1 MFRGSAGLLLLL
13 LPIYSYL
20 HSGSRPRGAATTVRA
35 VSYSNRQLLK
45 SEPSSTKLSDR
56 EDSST
61 ETDERSIFDRI
72 DSLRLRAQFDDR
84 ADILKPERLLTK
96 DWEIPNAIE
105 DIRCY
110 LAINDSFVPVIGVHK
125 TSTFIKLRSFLF
137 GKGVYPGVEYKILN
151 MTILSNAS
159 GRRVQEVSSLQGLL
173 QRGKKDA
180 EMYKEGWI
188 DRLLSGDAQLVQTG
202 GGDSSV
208 IIENDVNEN
217 YSSSLS
223 SYREEE
229 DFIELTIKPAYPL
242 IRTLEKKWPVK
253 VEQNSSKFAYL
264 LQFKLRLF

>member
-1 MFRGSAGLLLLL
+1 MLRGSAALLLFL

-20 HSGSRPRGAATTVRA
+20 QSGRRFVTTASNGKSGSYT
-35 VSYSNRQLLK
+35 NQQLLRSK
-45 SEPSSTKLSDR
+45 PSATKLSDR
-56 EDSST
+56 EGSST
-61 ETDERSIFDRI
+61 ESEERSLFDRL
-72 DSLRLRAQFDDR
+72 DSLRLRDQFDDR

-96 DWEIPNAIE
+96 DWEMPNAIE
-105 DIRCY
+105 DIRCF
-110 LAINDSFVPVIGVHK
+110 LAVNDSFVPVIGVHK

-151 MTILSNAS
+151 MTIQSDAS
-159 GRRVQEVSSLQGLL
+159 GRRVREVSSLQGLL
-173 QRGKKDA
+173 QRGKKET

-188 DRLLSGDAQLVQTG
+188 DRLLSGDAQLIQTG

-208 IIENDVNEN
+208 IIDNDVNEN

-229 DFIELTIKPAYPL
+229 DFIELTIRPAYPL

-253 VEQNSSKFAYL
+253 VEQNSL
-264 LQFKLRLF
+264 